1 MKFSPFITIP
11 LFISA
16 ILFESCNSSDS
27 IRENPIRPTTDSA
40 INNSPAGNEPV
51 EIRIGNQIWSTKN
64 LRTTHFNNGDLIP
77 EAASAND
84 WKKAGE
90 AGKPAWCYYN
100 NDTTN
105 GEKYGRLYNWFAV
118 NDKRGLAPKG
128 WHVASDEEW
137 KKLVEQLGGMEVAG
151 TKLKSTLGWKENG
164 NGNNMSGFS
173 AVPGGYRYKNGEFNA
188 IDYFTCFWT
197 SSESYTYSAWFRSIR
212 YDDGGVYRSNFGK
225 QDGYSVRCL
234 KE

>member
-1 MKFSPFITIP
+1 MKFNPFITIP

-16 ILFESCNSSDS
+16 ILLGSCSTTGGPPEIPTEPGPDSVINSL
-27 IRENPIRPTTDSA
+27 
-40 INNSPAGNEPV
+40 PAGNQPA
-51 EIRIGNQIWSTKN
+51 EIKIGNQVWSTKN
-64 LRTTHFNNGDLIP
+64 LCTTHFSNGDLIP

-118 NDKRGLAPKG
+118 NDKRGLAPEG
-128 WHVASDEEW
+128 WHVASDAEW

-151 TKLKSTLGWKENG
+151 TKLKSTHGWKENG
-164 NGNNMSGFS
+164 NGNNTSGFS
-173 AVPGGYRYKNGEFNA
+173 AVPGGYRYKNGVFNA

-197 SSESYTYSAWFRSIR
+197 SSESYTYSAWFRSLR
-212 YDDGGVYRSNFGK
+212 YDDGGLYRSNFGK

-234 KE
+234 KD